1 MRSLLITLFLIT
13 YICSNAQNTS
23 VGQAEMD
30 TYNSFIKNDY
40 KTTIK
45 IGRQA
50 INQGADSYYI
60 RYRIGVSCYQIKN
73 YEAAITHLEKAKS
86 LDSNDAGLLECL
98 YYAYI
103 FTNRNEKAAE
113 ILTLLPDDLKDKINF
128 KNPFFKSIAAEVG
141 VLKTNNFDNFSNSNL
156 RGTNQF
162 NQPNPLGY
170 GTFYSDVAFANVSI
184 ANQIGSKFK
193 FQNIVS
199 AVSNTSNDIFQFN
212 FRNTEIYT
220 NKNNYFQWNGIANY
234 YVKGWNIGAGI
245 GLYNSSYYTYTPYLF
260 PPNQPI
266 SSTKTTATHYSGS
279 LSLSKKLKYIEPTI
293 ASSYSNLSES
303 KIICVEG
310 SLSYFPFGN
319 LNFYG
324 NSKIGMVKNKN
335 DNNIIYSQL
344 IGLKLAKKVWIEGYG
359 AYGNHQNY
367 VSENGLFVFNT
378 PNQINWYAGTNLNFY
393 FKKIDLSLGYG
404 MQEREASYWT
414 EVKTNQNTFE
424 TTTNTTNYTY
434 NYNLLKTK
442 IVWKF

>member
-13 YICSNAQNTS
+13 YICSNAQNKA

-40 KTTIK
+40 KSTIK
-45 IGRQA
+45 VGRQA

-86 LDSNDAGLLECL
+86 LDSNDAGLLEYL

-113 ILTLLPDDLKDKINF
+113 ILTLLPDDLKEKINY
-128 KNPFFKSIAAEVG
+128 KHPLFKSIEVEVG
-141 VLKTNNFDNFSNSNL
+141 ILKTNNFDQIQNKDIKN
-156 RGTNQF
+156 GTL
-162 NQPNPLGY
+162 LGH
-170 GTFYSDVAFANVSI
+170 GTFYSDVQFANLSI
-184 ANQIGSKFK
+184 NNQIGNNFK
-193 FQNIVS
+193 LKNIFSGVI
-199 AVSNTSNDIFQFN
+199 NTSNDMGQFVFQ
-212 FRNTEIYT
+212 TPEVIT
-220 NKNNYFQWNGIANY
+220 NKNKYYQWNIIGSYFI
-234 YVKGWNIGAGI
+234 KDWRIGAGF
-245 GLYNSSYYTYTPYLF
+245 GLYNSSYISYTTVLKSDF
-260 PPNQPI
+260 PPIFEVQEL
-266 SSTKTTATHYSGS
+266 SKTTNTNYSGS

-293 ASSYSNLSES
+293 AASYTNLSES
-303 KIICVEG
+303 KTICAEG

-324 NSKIGMVKNKN
+324 NSKVGMVKNEN
-335 DNNIIYSQL
+335 ENHAIYSQL
-344 IGLKLAKKVWIEGYG
+344 IGLKLAKKVWLEGYG
-359 AYGNHQNY
+359 AYGNHLNY

-378 PNQINWYAGTNLNFY
+378 PNKINWYAGTNLNFY
-393 FKKIDLSLGYG
+393 FKKIDFSVGYG
-404 MQEREASYWT
+404 MQEREASYYSEPNPT
-414 EVKTNQNTFE
+414 STI
-424 TTTNTTNYTY
+424 TTNYTY